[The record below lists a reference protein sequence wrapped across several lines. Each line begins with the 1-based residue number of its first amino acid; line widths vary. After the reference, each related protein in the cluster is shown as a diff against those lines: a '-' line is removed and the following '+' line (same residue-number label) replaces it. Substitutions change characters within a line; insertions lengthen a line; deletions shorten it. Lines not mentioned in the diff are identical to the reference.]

1 MYVGKFRGL
10 LRRITVFLAAILFRG
25 SQTGFGEYFFTRKV
39 QTSSKRFFG
48 KNAKLLTLDKIQ
60 ICVYAQYTLTALDS
74 VMQYPD
80 WLNAGYVMAIAGIWR
95 GTPRPGQFMVLA
107 AVRYLQ
113 VGYAQSIF
121 RTMPPIPITIVTGF
135 LGTRCSWA

>member
-1 MYVGKFRGL
+1 MLGSSAAFSGEL
-10 LRRITVFLAAILFRG
+10 LFFLQLYY
-25 SQTGFGEYFFTRKV
+25 SEDPKPVLVKV